1 MFPNIC
7 LKLVNKIFL
16 FRAQLAR
23 GQCPTALSF
32 FLTCDGRRHSAAQ
45 GSDGSHGDFLTAVL
59 GGAGVSGCDHVWF
72 QQGALQV
79 DMVVRQRLVHCC
91 ENLTGGQ
98 GFNGHGLLKRSSNL
112 NTEL

>member
-1 MFPNIC
+1 MFNNHNIC
-7 LKLVNKIFL
+7 LKPVNELFL
-16 FRAQLAR
+16 FRPQLAR
-23 GQCPTALSF
+23 GQRPIAFSF

-79 DMVVRQRLVHCC
+79 DMVV
-91 ENLTGGQ
+91 
-98 GFNGHGLLKRSSNL
+98 
-112 NTEL
+112 